1 MDNLATVPI
10 IIFAVYFII
19 WLLKKFVFKTNESRK
34 NLPPIA
40 GAIGVAIA
48 LAFYFFAPQEIGF
61 ESIVDAA
68 TQGAA
73 SGFAAVGCNQ
83 VYKQWKK
90 FTGDESVVIKED
102 VPTIEEEEKSKND
115 AADDDRVGG

>member
-1 MDNLATVPI
+1 MDNLVTVPI
-10 IIFAVYFII
+10 IIFAVYFIV

-40 GAIGVAIA
+40 GATGIAIA

-83 VYKQWKK
+83 VYKQWRK
-90 FTGDESVVIKED
+90 FNGDTSVDIEED
-102 VPTIEEEEKSKND
+102 VPAIDEETSKNN

>member
-10 IIFAVYFII
+10 IIFAVYFVV

-40 GAIGVAIA
+40 GALGVAFA
-48 LAFYFFAPQEIGF
+48 LAFYFFAPEEIGF
-61 ESIVDAA
+61 GSIVDAA

-83 VYKQWKK
+83 VYKQWRK
-90 FTGDESVVIKED
+90 FNGDTSVDIEED
-102 VPTIEEEEKSKND
+102 VPAIDEETSKNN

>member
-10 IIFAVYFII
+10 IIFAVYFIV

-40 GAIGVAIA
+40 GATGVAIA

-61 ESIVDAA
+61 ESIVDAV
-68 TQGAA
+68 TQGVA

-83 VYKQWKK
+83 VYKQWRK
-90 FTGDESVVIKED
+90 FNGDTSMTIEED
-102 VPTIEEEEKSKND
+102 VPTIDEVASKNN

>member
-40 GAIGVAIA
+40 GATGVAIA

-61 ESIVDAA
+61 DSIVDAA

-90 FTGDESVVIKED
+90 FNGDTSVVVEED
-102 VPTIEEEEKSKND
+102 VPTVEDMEAMND